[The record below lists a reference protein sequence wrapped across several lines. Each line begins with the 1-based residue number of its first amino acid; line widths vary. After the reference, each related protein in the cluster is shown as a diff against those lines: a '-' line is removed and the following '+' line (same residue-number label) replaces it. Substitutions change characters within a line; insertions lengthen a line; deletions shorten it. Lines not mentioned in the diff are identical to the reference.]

1 MANPPTTPVSSQLFG
16 DLNFHDYLAIA
27 KRRLFWIVLPAIG
40 VLIATAIVAWRL
52 PDVYRCETTILVDP
66 QKVPESYIKSSVTSG
81 IADRLS
87 TIQEQ
92 VTSPAELKKL
102 IDTMGLYPEL
112 RKRIG
117 EQEIIRVMQQS
128 IGVEPV
134 SSLGSQFN
142 AFRITFRGKNPVEA
156 AQVANQIAA
165 MFIAENLKA
174 REQQSYG
181 TADFLESELQKTSQQ
196 LQQKEGEL
204 GALRS
209 QYMEDLPESEQYH
222 VQQAESLRMQVRS
235 IDEQVSR
242 DEQEKVYLQSV
253 MASASPTVDMDLGAG
268 TSPYQSQVENL
279 QTKLNT
285 LRSRYGPAHPDVRRL
300 EAQLQQLKAKIV
312 PAPDNSATAS
322 PVARQSHNPVVEA
335 QLEKLDEDIAKQK
348 ASAAK
353 VQNDIDFHISKI
365 QREPIFWEK
374 TAGVTRDYDTLRAR
388 YTSLL
393 DKKLAAD
400 TASAMESRQK
410 SERFVI
416 LDPAQVPEKPYSPN
430 RPLLFLGGLIG
441 GVLIGIGVVVV
452 MEIMDESVRDGRQA
466 ERILGKPVLTGIPE
480 ILTSQQQ
487 WNGRVRLC
495 AASLTTVVTAVI
507 LGLGIA
513 HFSVRF
519 F

>member
-1 MANPPTTPVSSQLFG
+1 
-16 DLNFHDYLAIA
+16 
-27 KRRLFWIVLPAIG
+27 
-40 VLIATAIVAWRL
+40 
-52 PDVYRCETTILVDP
+52 
-66 QKVPESYIKSSVTSG
+66 
-81 IADRLS
+81 
-87 TIQEQ
+87 
-92 VTSPAELKKL
+92 
-102 IDTMGLYPEL
+102 
-112 RKRIG
+112 
-117 EQEIIRVMQQS
+117 
-128 IGVEPV
+128 
-134 SSLGSQFN
+134 
-142 AFRITFRGKNPVEA
+142 
-156 AQVANQIAA
+156 
-165 MFIAENLKA
+165 
-174 REQQSYG
+174 
-181 TADFLESELQKTSQQ
+181 
-196 LQQKEGEL
+196 
-204 GALRS
+204 
-209 QYMEDLPESEQYH
+209 
-222 VQQAESLRMQVRS
+222 
-235 IDEQVSR
+235 
-242 DEQEKVYLQSV
+242 
-253 MASASPTVDMDLGAG
+253 MDLGAG

-335 QLEKLDEDIAKQK
+335 QLEKLDEDIAKKK